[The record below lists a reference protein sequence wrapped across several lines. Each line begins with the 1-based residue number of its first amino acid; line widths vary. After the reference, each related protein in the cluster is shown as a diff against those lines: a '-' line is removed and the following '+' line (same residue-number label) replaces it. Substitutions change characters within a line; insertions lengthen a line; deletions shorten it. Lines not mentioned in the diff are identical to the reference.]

1 MSLNIKTT
9 NNSEEVADF
18 VASSI
23 LNQLNS
29 NKRVLFFV
37 TGGSSIMVGV
47 RVAELLQNYPHHNLT
62 VMLTD
67 ERYGSVGHRDSN
79 WQQLLDK
86 GFILPQAKLIPVLF
100 GDDKKNTVE
109 KFDQNLVK
117 EFEKAEYKIGLFG
130 VGADGHT
137 AGILPE
143 SEAIL
148 SLHLACG
155 YDTPTFSRITITPK
169 GIEKL
174 NEAVVWMQGEKKW
187 SVLENLNKNIPAR
200 PNDEGASLLTKGWQA
215 GGDIIKQPA
224 QIFKKVPL
232 LTIFTDY
239 PGSRA

>member
-1 MSLNIKTT
+1 MSFNIKTT

-18 VASSI
+18 TVSSI

-37 TGGSSIMVGV
+37 TGGSSIIVGV

-62 VMLTD
+62 IMLTD

-109 KFDQNLVK
+109 KFNQNLIK
-117 EFEKAEYKIGLFG
+117 EFKKAEYKIGLFG
-130 VGADGHT
+130 VGVDGHT

-148 SLHLACG
+148 SLNLACG
-155 YDTPTFSRITITPK
+155 YDIPTFSRITITPK
-169 GIEKL
+169 AIEKL
-174 NEAVVWMQGEKKW
+174 DEVVVWAQGKDKW
-187 SVLENLNKNIPAR
+187 SVIKNLNKN
-200 PNDEGASLLTKGWQA
+200 S
-215 GGDIIKQPA
+215 DIIKQPA
-224 QIFKKVPL
+224 QILKRVPL

-239 PGSRA
+239 LGRRA